1 MKEQSHSRNSSY
13 QPLKKYPPLATH
25 YLLQDAAKKQ
35 AQRLLER
42 QLQHTTFTTDTPGI
56 PLAIPSSTLEFR
68 TFYDNLSLL
77 GSQPRST
84 DESHLCHLASIL
96 FDSLPP
102 SPPSSQPPN
111 YETLRKRQLSTFFKD
126 LASRSVWT

>member
-1 MKEQSHSRNSSY
+1 MKEQSHSRNSNY

-42 QLQHTTFTTDTPGI
+42 QLQHTTFTTDTLGI
-56 PLAIPSSTLEFR
+56 PLATPSSTLEFR
-68 TFYDNLSLL
+68 TFYDNLSLT

-84 DESHLCHLASIL
+84 DEYESHIWHLASIL
-96 FDSLPP
+96 FDSLPAP
-102 SPPSSQPPN
+102 PQPPS
-111 YETLRKRQLSTFFKD
+111 
-126 LASRSVWT
+126 